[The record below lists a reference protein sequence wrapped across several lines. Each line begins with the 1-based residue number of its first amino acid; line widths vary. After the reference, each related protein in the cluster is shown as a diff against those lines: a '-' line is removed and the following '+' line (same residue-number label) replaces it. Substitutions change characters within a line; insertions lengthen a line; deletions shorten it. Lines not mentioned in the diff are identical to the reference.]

1 MLPRGARLRKKQ
13 EFEQVYQQGRRVSM
27 EAFTMYGLKRDESSP
42 PQVGFVVGRR
52 FGSHVAR
59 NRVKRRLRAAVRTLW
74 SQMPQGYALVLV
86 AREAAA
92 TMPFETLRRQVQQA
106 LHTLQ
111 QGGTP

>member
-1 MLPRGARLRKKQ
+1 
-13 EFEQVYQQGRRVSM
+13 M